1 MSNLILEWTQLLV
14 KSFFSIHSVFVAQG
28 DLDLKLVFLNGPHF
42 FFLPNKSN
50 PKYKVRVSNYY
61 EPYYENPTIK
71 TLNLGFW
78 KDGGFWDPT
87 HSPTLQF

>member
-42 FFLPNKSN
+42 SSSQINLTQNTSKSFQTTM
-50 PKYKVRVSNYY
+50 
-61 EPYYENPTIK
+61 NPTMK
-71 TLNLGFW
+71 TLL
-78 KDGGFWDPT
+78 
-87 HSPTLQF
+87 